1 MAYQALYRTWRPQKF
16 SDMIGQEVVTKTLK
30 NAIMT
35 GQTTHA
41 YLFNGPRGTGKTSAA
56 KIFAK
61 AINCLNPI
69 NGEPDGVCAMCQAAD
84 NGTLGDVIELDAAS
98 NNGVDEIREIRE
110 DVNYAPTQ
118 AKYKVY
124 IIDEVH
130 MLSTGAFNALLKT
143 LEEPPAN
150 VIFILAT
157 TEPQKIPATIIS
169 RTQRFDFKRIDAK
182 AAYDRMTYILDQRGD
197 TYDEAA
203 IRVIANAADGG
214 MRDALSILDQA
225 LSFGDGHVTL
235 ENALLVTGSVTQT
248 LLGEYVQAV
257 VQQDTKAA
265 LAKLSEVLSA
275 GKDASRFVE
284 DLISY
289 ARDLLLH
296 TEAPELISI
305 VPDNIFK
312 ALASDTPAT
321 VWYRMID
328 TLNDTQQQLRYT
340 NRPSIYLE
348 VLTVKLSQPLP
359 TTAPVTVER
368 VSATKVVADPQPQP
382 QRPQAVAS
390 APAQSIPTAP
400 VSEAPVSEPTL
411 EPASTASEVNE
422 TPAVQPT
429 PVPSRV
435 APRVSD
441 DQAAV
446 FSVLS
451 AATRGDL
458 DRVVGVW
465 ADMVNMLPVPQ
476 QAMLN
481 VARPIAASPEGL
493 VVGFDFDVIK
503 SNAMRNAELLNTMV
517 TQIQNLTQ
525 AQHERQLV
533 FVNAEEW
540 PKMRAVFVA
549 QRKGT
554 AQTTATQQ
562 QVETQTANTV
572 ADDLASLTAMDVASE
587 AEAGPAPVVAEAER
601 LFGSDIVEEIDD

>member
-84 NGTLGDVIELDAAS
+84 NGTLGDIIELDAAS

-257 VQQDTKAA
+257 VKQDTKQA

-275 GKDASRFVE
+275 GKDANRFVE

-305 VPDNIFK
+305 VPDETFTD
-312 ALASDTPAT
+312 LAANTQAN

-328 TLNDTQQQLRYT
+328 ILNDTQQQLRFT

-348 VLTVKLSQPLP
+348 VLTVKLSQPMA
-359 TTAPVTVER
+359 TTAPITVER
-368 VSATKVVADPQPQP
+368 VSAPQVVADPTPTAP
-382 QRPQAVAS
+382 TKPAPAPVAS
-390 APAQSIPTAP
+390 AAP
-400 VSEAPVSEPTL
+400 VV
-411 EPASTASEVNE
+411 E
-422 TPAVQPT
+422 TPTQPAT
-429 PVPSRV
+429 QPEPVASAAPAEQPATAAPTRV
-435 APRVSD
+435 APRVAD
-441 DQAAV
+441 DQSAV
-446 FSVLS
+446 FGVLS

-458 DRVVGVW
+458 DRVQTVW

-481 VARPIAASPEGL
+481 VAKPIAASPDGL
-493 VVGFDFDVIK
+493 VVAFDFEVIK
-503 SNAMRNAELLNTMV
+503 ANAMRNAELLHTMV
-517 TQIQNLTQ
+517 TQIRLLTQ
-525 AQHERQLV
+525 AQNERQLV
-533 FVNAEEW
+533 FVTTDDW
-540 PKMRAVFVA
+540 PKMRAAFVA
-549 QRKGT
+549 QRQGT
-554 AQTTATQQ
+554 AATPSVQQ
-562 QVETQTANTV
+562 QVPQQV
-572 ADDLASLTAMDVASE
+572 AAAVDDDLASLTAMDDQTE
-587 AEAGPAPVVAEAER
+587 AAGPEPVVAEAER
-601 LFGSDIVEEIDD
+601 LFGADIVEEIDD

>member
-84 NGTLGDVIELDAAS
+84 NGTLGDIIELDAAS

-257 VQQDTKAA
+257 VKQDTKQA

-275 GKDASRFVE
+275 GKDANRFVE

-305 VPDNIFK
+305 VPDETFTD
-312 ALASDTPAT
+312 LAANTQAN

-328 TLNDTQQQLRYT
+328 ILNDTQQQLRFT

-348 VLTVKLSQPLP
+348 VLTVKLSQPMA

-368 VSATKVVADPQPQP
+368 VSAPQVVADPTPTAP
-382 QRPQAVAS
+382 KPAPAPVAS
-390 APAQSIPTAP
+390 AAPVVETPTQPATQPEPVASAAPAEQPATTAP
-400 VSEAPVSEPTL
+400 T
-411 EPASTASEVNE
+411 
-422 TPAVQPT
+422 
-429 PVPSRV
+429 RV
-435 APRVSD
+435 APRVAD
-441 DQAAV
+441 DQSAV
-446 FSVLS
+446 FGVLS

-458 DRVVGVW
+458 DRVQTVW

-481 VARPIAASPEGL
+481 VAKPIAASPDGL
-493 VVGFDFDVIK
+493 VVAFDFEVIK
-503 SNAMRNAELLNTMV
+503 ANAMRNAELLHTMV
-517 TQIQNLTQ
+517 TQIRLLTQ
-525 AQHERQLV
+525 AQNERQLV
-533 FVNAEEW
+533 FVTTDDW
-540 PKMRAVFVA
+540 PKMRAAFVA
-549 QRKGT
+549 QRQGT
-554 AQTTATQQ
+554 AATPSVQQ
-562 QVETQTANTV
+562 QVPQQV
-572 ADDLASLTAMDVASE
+572 AAAVDDDLASLTAMDDQTGA
-587 AEAGPAPVVAEAER
+587 AGPEPVVAEAER
-601 LFGSDIVEEIDD
+601 LFGADIVEEIDD

>member
-84 NGTLGDVIELDAAS
+84 NGTLGDIIELDAAS

-257 VQQDTKAA
+257 VKQETKQA

-275 GKDASRFVE
+275 GKDANRFVE

-305 VPDNIFK
+305 VPDETFTD
-312 ALASDTPAT
+312 LAANTQAN

-328 TLNDTQQQLRYT
+328 ILNDTQQQLRFT

-348 VLTVKLSQPLP
+348 VLTVKLSQPMA

-368 VSATKVVADPQPQP
+368 VSAPQVVAEPTPTAP
-382 QRPQAVAS
+382 KPAPVAS
-390 APAQSIPTAP
+390 AAP
-400 VSEAPVSEPTL
+400 VV
-411 EPASTASEVNE
+411 E
-422 TPAVQPT
+422 TPTQPATQPEPVASAAPAEQPAT
-429 PVPSRV
+429 PAPTRV
-435 APRVSD
+435 APRVAD
-441 DQAAV
+441 DQSAV
-446 FSVLS
+446 FGVLS

-458 DRVVGVW
+458 DRVQTVW

-481 VARPIAASPEGL
+481 VAKPIAASPDGL
-493 VVGFDFDVIK
+493 VVAFDFEVIK
-503 SNAMRNAELLNTMV
+503 ANAMRNAELLHTMV
-517 TQIQNLTQ
+517 TQIRLLTQ
-525 AQHERQLV
+525 AQNERQLV
-533 FVNAEEW
+533 FVTTDDW
-540 PKMRAVFVA
+540 PKMRAAFVA
-549 QRKGT
+549 QRQGT
-554 AQTTATQQ
+554 AATPSVQQ
-562 QVETQTANTV
+562 QVPQQV
-572 ADDLASLTAMDVASE
+572 AAAVDDDLASLTAMDDQTE
-587 AEAGPAPVVAEAER
+587 AAGPEPVVAEAER
-601 LFGSDIVEEIDD
+601 LFGADIVEEIDD

>member
-84 NGTLGDVIELDAAS
+84 NGTLGDIIELDAAS

-257 VQQDTKAA
+257 VKQDTKQA

-275 GKDASRFVE
+275 GKDANRFVE

-305 VPDNIFK
+305 VPDETFTD
-312 ALASDTPAT
+312 LAANTQAN

-328 TLNDTQQQLRYT
+328 ILNDTQQQLRFT

-348 VLTVKLSQPLP
+348 VLTVKLSQPMA

-368 VSATKVVADPQPQP
+368 VSAPQVVADPTPTAP
-382 QRPQAVAS
+382 KPAPAPVAS
-390 APAQSIPTAP
+390 AAPVVETPTQPATQPEPVASAAPAEQPATTAP
-400 VSEAPVSEPTL
+400 T
-411 EPASTASEVNE
+411 
-422 TPAVQPT
+422 
-429 PVPSRV
+429 RV
-435 APRVSD
+435 APRVAD
-441 DQAAV
+441 DQSAV
-446 FSVLS
+446 FGVLS

-458 DRVVGVW
+458 DRVQTVW
-465 ADMVNMLPVPQ
+465 TDMGNMLPVPQ

-481 VARPIAASPEGL
+481 VAKPIAASPDGL
-493 VVGFDFDVIK
+493 VVAFDFEVIK
-503 SNAMRNAELLNTMV
+503 ANAMRNAELLHTMV
-517 TQIQNLTQ
+517 TQIRLLTQ
-525 AQHERQLV
+525 AQNERQLV
-533 FVNAEEW
+533 FVTTDDW
-540 PKMRAVFVA
+540 PKMRAAFVA
-549 QRKGT
+549 QRQGT
-554 AQTTATQQ
+554 AATPSVQQ
-562 QVETQTANTV
+562 QVPQRV
-572 ADDLASLTAMDVASE
+572 AAAVDDDLASLTAMDDQTE
-587 AEAGPAPVVAEAER
+587 AAGPEPVVAEAER
-601 LFGSDIVEEIDD
+601 LFGADIVEEIDD

>member
-84 NGTLGDVIELDAAS
+84 NGTLGDIIELDAAS

-257 VQQDTKAA
+257 VKQDTKQA

-275 GKDASRFVE
+275 GKDANRFVE

-305 VPDNIFK
+305 VPDETFTD
-312 ALASDTPAT
+312 LAANTQAN

-328 TLNDTQQQLRYT
+328 ILNDTQQQLRFT

-348 VLTVKLSQPLP
+348 VLTVKLSQPMA

-368 VSATKVVADPQPQP
+368 VSAPQVVADPTPTAP
-382 QRPQAVAS
+382 KPAPAPVAS
-390 APAQSIPTAP
+390 AAPVVETPTQPATQPEPVASAAPAEQPATTAP
-400 VSEAPVSEPTL
+400 T
-411 EPASTASEVNE
+411 
-422 TPAVQPT
+422 
-429 PVPSRV
+429 RV
-435 APRVSD
+435 APRVAD
-441 DQAAV
+441 DQSAV
-446 FSVLS
+446 FGVLS

-458 DRVVGVW
+458 DRVQTVW

-481 VARPIAASPEGL
+481 VAKPMAASPDGL
-493 VVGFDFDVIK
+493 VVAFDFEVIK
-503 SNAMRNAELLNTMV
+503 ANAMRNAELLHTMV
-517 TQIQNLTQ
+517 TQIRLLTQ
-525 AQHERQLV
+525 AQNERQLV
-533 FVNAEEW
+533 FVTTDDW
-540 PKMRAVFVA
+540 PKMRAAFVA
-549 QRKGT
+549 QRQGT
-554 AQTTATQQ
+554 AATPSVQQ
-562 QVETQTANTV
+562 QVPQQV
-572 ADDLASLTAMDVASE
+572 AAAVDDDLASLTAMDDQTE
-587 AEAGPAPVVAEAER
+587 AAVPEPVVAEADR
-601 LFGSDIVEEIDD
+601 LFGADIVEEIDD

>member
-84 NGTLGDVIELDAAS
+84 NGTLGDIIELDAAS

-257 VQQDTKAA
+257 VKQDTKQA

-275 GKDASRFVE
+275 GKDANRFVE

-305 VPDNIFK
+305 VPDETFTD
-312 ALASDTPAT
+312 LAANTQAN

-328 TLNDTQQQLRYT
+328 ILNDTQQQLRFT

-348 VLTVKLSQPLP
+348 VLTVKLSQPMA

-368 VSATKVVADPQPQP
+368 VSAPQVVADPTPTAP
-382 QRPQAVAS
+382 TKPAPAPVAS
-390 APAQSIPTAP
+390 AAP
-400 VSEAPVSEPTL
+400 VV
-411 EPASTASEVNE
+411 E
-422 TPAVQPT
+422 TPTQPAT
-429 PVPSRV
+429 QPEPVASAAPAEQPATAAPTRV
-435 APRVSD
+435 APRVAD
-441 DQAAV
+441 DQSAV
-446 FSVLS
+446 FGVLS

-458 DRVVGVW
+458 DRVQTVW

-481 VARPIAASPEGL
+481 VAKPIAASPDGL
-493 VVGFDFDVIK
+493 VVAFDFEVIK
-503 SNAMRNAELLNTMV
+503 ANAMRNAELLHTMV
-517 TQIQNLTQ
+517 TQIRLLTQ
-525 AQHERQLV
+525 AQNERQLV
-533 FVNAEEW
+533 FVTTDDW
-540 PKMRAVFVA
+540 PKMRAAFVA
-549 QRKGT
+549 QRQGT
-554 AQTTATQQ
+554 AATPSVQQ
-562 QVETQTANTV
+562 QVPQQV
-572 ADDLASLTAMDVASE
+572 AAAVDDDLASLTAMDDQTE
-587 AEAGPAPVVAEAER
+587 AAGPEPVVAGAER
-601 LFGSDIVEEIDD
+601 LFGADIVEEIDD

>member
-84 NGTLGDVIELDAAS
+84 NGTLGDIIELDAAS

-257 VQQDTKAA
+257 VKQDTKQA

-275 GKDASRFVE
+275 GKDANRFVE

-305 VPDNIFK
+305 VPDETFTD
-312 ALASDTPAT
+312 LAANTQAN

-328 TLNDTQQQLRYT
+328 ILNDTQQQLRFT

-348 VLTVKLSQPLP
+348 VLTVKLSQPMA

-368 VSATKVVADPQPQP
+368 VSAPQVVADPTPTAP
-382 QRPQAVAS
+382 KPAPAPVAS
-390 APAQSIPTAP
+390 AAP
-400 VSEAPVSEPTL
+400 VVETPTQPATQPEPVASAAPVEQPATAAPT
-411 EPASTASEVNE
+411 
-422 TPAVQPT
+422 
-429 PVPSRV
+429 RV
-435 APRVSD
+435 APRVAD
-441 DQAAV
+441 DQSAV
-446 FSVLS
+446 FGVLS

-458 DRVVGVW
+458 DRVQTVW

-481 VARPIAASPEGL
+481 VAKPIAASPDGL
-493 VVGFDFDVIK
+493 VVAFDFEVIK
-503 SNAMRNAELLNTMV
+503 ANAMRNAELLHTMV
-517 TQIQNLTQ
+517 TQIRLLTQ
-525 AQHERQLV
+525 AQNERQLV
-533 FVNAEEW
+533 FVTTDDW
-540 PKMRAVFVA
+540 PKMRASFVA
-549 QRKGT
+549 QRQGT
-554 AQTTATQQ
+554 AATPSVQQ
-562 QVETQTANTV
+562 QVPQQV
-572 ADDLASLTAMDVASE
+572 AAAVDDDLASLTAMDDQTE
-587 AEAGPAPVVAEAER
+587 AAGPEPVVAEAER
-601 LFGSDIVEEIDD
+601 LFGADIVEEIDD

>member
-84 NGTLGDVIELDAAS
+84 NGTLGDIIELDAAS

-257 VQQDTKAA
+257 VKQDTKQA

-275 GKDASRFVE
+275 GKDANRFVE

-305 VPDNIFK
+305 VPDETFTD
-312 ALASDTPAT
+312 LAANTQAN

-328 TLNDTQQQLRYT
+328 ILNDTQQQLRFT

-348 VLTVKLSQPLP
+348 VLTVKLSQPMA

-368 VSATKVVADPQPQP
+368 VSAPQVVADPTPTAP
-382 QRPQAVAS
+382 TKPAPAPVAS
-390 APAQSIPTAP
+390 AVP
-400 VSEAPVSEPTL
+400 VV
-411 EPASTASEVNE
+411 E
-422 TPAVQPT
+422 TPTQPAT
-429 PVPSRV
+429 QPEPVASAAPAEQPATAAPTRV
-435 APRVSD
+435 APRVAD
-441 DQAAV
+441 DQSAV
-446 FSVLS
+446 FGVLS

-458 DRVVGVW
+458 DRVQTVW

-481 VARPIAASPEGL
+481 VAKPIAASPDGL
-493 VVGFDFDVIK
+493 VVAFDFEVIK
-503 SNAMRNAELLNTMV
+503 ANAMRNAELLHTMV
-517 TQIQNLTQ
+517 TQIRLLTQ
-525 AQHERQLV
+525 AQNERQLV
-533 FVNAEEW
+533 FVTTDDW
-540 PKMRAVFVA
+540 PKMRAAFVA
-549 QRKGT
+549 QRQGT
-554 AQTTATQQ
+554 AATPSVQQ
-562 QVETQTANTV
+562 QVPQQV
-572 ADDLASLTAMDVASE
+572 AAAVDDDLASLTAMDDQTE
-587 AEAGPAPVVAEAER
+587 AAGPEPVVAEAER
-601 LFGSDIVEEIDD
+601 LFGADIVEEIDD

>member
-84 NGTLGDVIELDAAS
+84 NGTLGDIIELDAAS

-257 VQQDTKAA
+257 VKQDTKQA

-275 GKDASRFVE
+275 GKDANRFVE

-305 VPDNIFK
+305 VPDETFTD
-312 ALASDTPAT
+312 LAANTQAN

-328 TLNDTQQQLRYT
+328 ILNDTQQQLRFT

-348 VLTVKLSQPLP
+348 VLTVKLSQPMA

-368 VSATKVVADPQPQP
+368 VSAPQVVADPTPTAP
-382 QRPQAVAS
+382 TKPAPAPVAS
-390 APAQSIPTAP
+390 AAP
-400 VSEAPVSEPTL
+400 VV
-411 EPASTASEVNE
+411 E
-422 TPAVQPT
+422 TPTQPAT
-429 PVPSRV
+429 QPEPVASAAPAEQPATAAPTRV
-435 APRVSD
+435 APRVAD
-441 DQAAV
+441 DQSAV
-446 FSVLS
+446 FGVLS

-458 DRVVGVW
+458 DRVQTVW

-481 VARPIAASPEGL
+481 VAKPIAASPDGL
-493 VVGFDFDVIK
+493 VVAFDFEVIK
-503 SNAMRNAELLNTMV
+503 ANAMRNAELLHTMV
-517 TQIQNLTQ
+517 TQIRLLTQ
-525 AQHERQLV
+525 AQNERQLV
-533 FVNAEEW
+533 FVTTDDW
-540 PKMRAVFVA
+540 PKMRAAFVA
-549 QRKGT
+549 QRQGT
-554 AQTTATQQ
+554 AATPSVQQ
-562 QVETQTANTV
+562 QVPQQV
-572 ADDLASLTAMDVASE
+572 AAAVDDDLASLTAMDDQTE
-587 AEAGPAPVVAEAER
+587 AAGPEPVVAEAER
-601 LFGSDIVEEIDD
+601 LFGADIVEEIDD

>member
-84 NGTLGDVIELDAAS
+84 NGTLGDIIELDAAS

-257 VQQDTKAA
+257 VKQDTKQA

-275 GKDASRFVE
+275 GKDANRFVE

-305 VPDNIFK
+305 VPDETFTD
-312 ALASDTPAT
+312 LAANTQAN

-328 TLNDTQQQLRYT
+328 ILNDTQQQLRFT

-348 VLTVKLSQPLP
+348 VLTVKLSQPMA

-368 VSATKVVADPQPQP
+368 VSAPQVVADPTPTAP
-382 QRPQAVAS
+382 KPAPAPVAS
-390 APAQSIPTAP
+390 AAPVVETPTQPATQPEPVASAAPAEQPATTAP
-400 VSEAPVSEPTL
+400 T
-411 EPASTASEVNE
+411 
-422 TPAVQPT
+422 
-429 PVPSRV
+429 RV
-435 APRVSD
+435 APRVAD
-441 DQAAV
+441 DQSAV
-446 FSVLS
+446 FGVLS

-458 DRVVGVW
+458 DRVQTVW

-481 VARPIAASPEGL
+481 VAKPIAASPDGL
-493 VVGFDFDVIK
+493 VVAFDFEVIK
-503 SNAMRNAELLNTMV
+503 ANAMRNAELLHTMV
-517 TQIQNLTQ
+517 TQIRLLTQ
-525 AQHERQLV
+525 AQNERQLV
-533 FVNAEEW
+533 FVTTDDW
-540 PKMRAVFVA
+540 PKMRAAFVA
-549 QRKGT
+549 QRQGT
-554 AQTTATQQ
+554 AATPSVQQ
-562 QVETQTANTV
+562 QVPQQV
-572 ADDLASLTAMDVASE
+572 AAAVDDDLASLTAMDDQTE
-587 AEAGPAPVVAEAER
+587 AAGPEPVVAEAER
-601 LFGSDIVEEIDD
+601 LFGADIVEEIDD